1 MNVVISAYHETVA
14 CTWCNKSAEGVSV
27 QFAGGFL
34 HKSDLCFKCLQQS
47 VRVHHKQIAESD
59 DCLGNGGGRIAASH

>member
-1 MNVVISAYHETVA
+1 MISAYHETVS

-27 QFAGGFL
+27 NFEGGFL

-47 VRVHHKQIAESD
+47 VRVHHKQIAEND
-59 DCLGNGGGRIAASH
+59 EHLGNGGRRISASL